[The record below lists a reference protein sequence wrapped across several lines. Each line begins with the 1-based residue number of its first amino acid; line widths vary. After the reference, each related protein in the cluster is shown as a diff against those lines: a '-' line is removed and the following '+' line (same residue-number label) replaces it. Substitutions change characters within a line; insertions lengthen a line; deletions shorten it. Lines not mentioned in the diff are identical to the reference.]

1 MFCYRHGVDHERP
14 RRVNAA
20 SFREA
25 PLYDELQQGCEAGA
39 PAPSEPATD
48 RLFVGSLDKALR
60 VLEAFENDRRD
71 LGITEIAVAT
81 GMTKSAAQRF
91 VHSLNRLGLLQRDP
105 ETRRYSPGR
114 RLLDLGFLYL
124 RHDSLAELAAP
135 FLIDASERC
144 GERVNL
150 SEFDGHDIVYVFR
163 VPTRMMAYVNSV
175 VGRRLPAFCTSGGR
189 VALAALPEAEARR
202 IVETSD
208 RQPFTPQTLTE
219 VEAVMERIA
228 EARWLGYAFSAGEI
242 LIGELAVA
250 APVLDN
256 RGRPAGAVHISV
268 SANQWSEERVRRE
281 LAPLAMETARAISRP
296 RGARPSGGAAKPR
309 PQPYSAS

>member
-1 MFCYRHGVDHERP
+1 
-14 RRVNAA
+14 
-20 SFREA
+20 
-25 PLYDELQQGCEAGA
+25 LYDKVQQQGEEGS
-39 PAPSEPATD
+39 PD

-60 VLEAFENDRRD
+60 VLEAFDGDRRD

-91 VHSLNRLGLLQRDP
+91 VHSLTRLGLLQRDP

-189 VALAALPEAEARR
+189 IALAALPEEEARR

-208 RQPFTPQTLTE
+208 RQPLTPETITD

-228 EARWLGYAFSAGEI
+228 EARRLGYAFSAGEI
-242 LIGELAVA
+242 LVGELAIA
-250 APVLDN
+250 AAVFDN

-268 SANQWSEERVRRE
+268 SAAQWSEETVRRQ
-281 LAPLAMETARAISRP
+281 LGPLVLETARAISRP
-296 RGARPSGGAAKPR
+296 RSARPWGSPPKPR
-309 PQPYSAS
+309 FPPYSGA